1 MNTTQIQQALL
12 SGTFSN
18 EELNIIADT
27 IKFARNKL
35 ATKIKRQI
43 SIGSK
48 VTYRDRDITYSGV
61 VEKVAVKFAS
71 VRTDSFR
78 GRTNVIVRVPVNMLE
93 TV

>member
-1 MNTTQIQQALL
+1 MNVIQIQQAIL

-18 EELNIIADT
+18 EELNVIADA

-43 SIGSK
+43 SIGSR
-48 VTYRDRDITYSGV
+48 VTYRDGDLTRSGV
-61 VEKVAVKFAS
+61 VEKIAVKYAS
-71 VRTDSFR
+71 VRTDYFR
-78 GRTNVIVRVPVNMLE
+78 GRANVIVRVPVNMLE